1 MTQLSVVSK
10 AEILEKID
18 TAKRKDYT
26 HGVIAIA
33 SRPEWDGPD
42 GFSHGVDTVRVH
54 PVVSTLDIR
63 ARLLERDQVK
73 WLVLLTDIPDSKLGL
88 GIQSHLVGTRVQP
101 REPWQAI
108 NAAFKAT
115 STDVRLKARA
125 KQPSSDYPGEL
136 LAAIQGLTSTPAAP
150 SGLLTSDLVF
160 GTLASHYLAVPVIS
174 TPETIL
180 EWSAIPATERLLTGL
195 PESIGH
201 GLASDVVNW
210 VAEQAGHSIAPAA
223 QRLLREFTPQDI
235 LPLGLVAEMVAAA
248 DPLHS
253 PWTLLKVRTG
263 STFGSAQLLGWSST
277 AKRSL
282 RALEKTSPN
291 AADAAIRRADQL
303 VQELEAADFVSVSD
317 VLSCGFVARLHEF
330 ARAIE
335 RTLKPAPDSALN
347 GQALAEC
354 EAALAKLLEHSR
366 ANTSAHE
373 EDSQAATSAM
383 RLLRWLALP
392 SHAHGSTF
400 TGAALA
406 YRSSTGWADRALNNI
421 WTGSSDP
428 TFASALGSVAERAL
442 ARRREED
449 EAFARLLVNA
459 SSAGTPVNGIENFI
473 SDIVVPIA
481 RAQPVA
487 LIVVDGMGVAAAS
500 SVIESISEAFPSFM
514 PFFRSQ
520 GEPEYALAAMPSITN
535 YSRTSL
541 FAGRIAIGGQAEELA
556 GFSGQMRGANL
567 VGRLF
572 HKRELESSMAG
583 SRLSGDVLAAVS
595 DSAGIDVFA
604 CVLNTID
611 DSLSKADPMATK
623 WGVHNVAHLKSIL
636 TESHR
641 AGRAV
646 IMVSDHGH
654 IVDRREGV
662 LRPVTG
668 DSSARSR
675 EASTPPANGEIE
687 IAGDRVIG
695 GRVILALDET
705 LRYRSR
711 TAGYH
716 GGASPA
722 EMVIPITV
730 LSTNSAKLAEAGW
743 APAPPEG
750 PVWWREQLGKS
761 VTTSP
766 PAKKFA
772 SSKAAKSKPEPD
784 GPTLFNMPVPPPSA
798 TEVPKPSDASPGE
811 VLIRSAIYKSLQRQ
825 SVSTA
830 LVPDTAVR
838 ALVDA
843 LTDAQRH
850 SVSDDTA
857 AAILGV
863 AKLKLHG
870 VFPHVMRLL
879 NVDQYP
885 VITRDVTARKV
896 ILDVGLLKDQFQLS
910 WKDPHE

>member
-1 MTQLSVVSK
+1 MTQLPVVSK
-10 AEILEKID
+10 AEILEKIE
-18 TAKRKDYT
+18 TAKRKDYS

-33 SRPEWDGPD
+33 GRPEWDGPD
-42 GFSHGVDTVRVH
+42 GFSHGADTVRVH

-115 STDVRLKARA
+115 STDVRLKASA
-125 KQPSSDYPGEL
+125 KQPGSDYPGAL

-160 GTLASHYLAVPVIS
+160 GTLASHYLKVPVVPS
-174 TPETIL
+174 SEAIL
-180 EWSAIPATERLLTGL
+180 VWSAIESTERLVTAL
-195 PESIGH
+195 PKSIGH
-201 GLASDVVNW
+201 PLASDVVNW
-210 VAEQAGHSIAPAA
+210 VAEQTGHSIAPAA
-223 QRLLREFTPQDI
+223 QKLLSESTPQDL

-248 DPLHS
+248 DPRHS

-277 AKRSL
+277 AKRAL
-282 RALEKTSPN
+282 KALEKTSPN

-303 VQELEAADFVSVSD
+303 VQELEAVDFVAVSD
-317 VLSCGFVARLHEF
+317 ILSGGFVARLHEF
-330 ARAIE
+330 TKAVE
-335 RTLKPAPDSALN
+335 RTLKSPVDSPLS
-347 GQALAEC
+347 GQALADC
-354 EAALAKLLEHSR
+354 EAALTKLLEHSR
-366 ANTSAHE
+366 ANSSAHE

-392 SHAHGSTF
+392 PHAHGSTF
-400 TGAALA
+400 AGAALG

-421 WTGSSDP
+421 WMGSSDP
-428 TFASALGSVAERAL
+428 AFAAALGAVAGRAL
-442 ARRREED
+442 TRRREED
-449 EAFARLLVNA
+449 EVFARLLANA
-459 SSAGTPVNGIENFI
+459 SSAGTPVYGIENFV

-481 RAQPVA
+481 RVQPVA

-500 SVIESISEAFPSFM
+500 SVAESIGEAFPSFM
-514 PFFRSQ
+514 PFRRRD

-541 FAGRIAIGGQAEELA
+541 FAGRIATGGQSEELA

-583 SRLSGDVLAAVS
+583 SRLSGDVLSAVS
-595 DSAGIDVFA
+595 DTAGVDVFA

-611 DSLSKADPMATK
+611 DSLAKADPMATS
-623 WGVHNVAHLKSIL
+623 WGVQNVAHLKSIL

-646 IMVSDHGH
+646 IVVSDHGH

-662 LRPVTG
+662 LREVSD

-675 EASTPPANGEIE
+675 DASAPPADGEIE
-687 IAGDRVIG
+687 VAGDRVIG
-695 GRVILALDET
+695 GRAILALDET

-730 LSTNSAKLAEAGW
+730 LSTDSSKLAKAGW

-761 VTTSP
+761 VTTSQP
-766 PAKKFA
+766 ERTSTPR
-772 SSKAAKSKPEPD
+772 KAAKEKPAQG
-784 GPTLFNMPVPPPSA
+784 GPALFNMPEPLPREPEEL
-798 TEVPKPSDASPGE
+798 TPSDASPGS
-811 VLIRSAIYKSLQRQ
+811 VLIRSVIYKSLQRKA
-825 SVSTA
+825 VSTE

-843 LTDAQRH
+843 LADAQRH
-850 SVSDDTA
+850 FVSDDTA

-863 AKLKLHG
+863 AKIKLAG

-910 WKDPHE
+910 WKDRS